1 MALDEPIRT
10 QGLHRPRGSH
20 AKKWFVHATEIE
32 KVPMLGLM
40 QQQSLLIS
48 SLIEFADRHHGDGE
62 VVSRRVEGDVHRYS
76 WSDVANR
83 SRQVAN
89 ALDTFKLSL
98 GDRVATLAWNGYRHL
113 ELYFGVSGSG
123 RVLHTLNPR
132 LHPDQVVWIA
142 NHAEDQVLCFDMS
155 FLPLVQAVHA
165 RCTTVKQWV
174 ALCDADKLPTDTG
187 IPNLISYEAL
197 IETHEARYTW
207 PDLDENTASSM
218 CYTSG
223 TTGNPK
229 AALYSHR
236 STLLHAYAAALPDVM
251 CISAR
256 DAILPVV
263 PMFHVNA
270 WGIPYSAA
278 MTGAKLV
285 FPGPALD
292 GKSVYDLIEAE
303 KVTFAAG
310 VPTVW
315 QMLLS
320 HMKPANLRFSSLKRT
335 VIGGSACPP
344 AMIDAFRDDYGV
356 DVLHAWGMTEMSPLG
371 TLCTLKNK
379 HLNLPAEAQMK
390 LRLKQGRSIFGVD
403 IKIVNDAGE
412 ALPHD
417 GKTYGDLLVKG
428 PWIIREYFKQEG
440 PAPLVDGW
448 FPTGDVATIDEDG
461 FMQITDRSKDVI
473 KSGGEWI
480 SSIDIENIA
489 MAHPDVAMAACV
501 GMPHP
506 KWDER
511 PVVCVVKKPGSLVTA
526 PDLLKFYEG
535 KTAKWQIP
543 DDVIFVEAI
552 PLGATGK
559 MLKTKLREQLAGY
572 KLPGI

>member
-1 MALDEPIRT
+1 
-10 QGLHRPRGSH
+10 
-20 AKKWFVHATEIE
+20 
-32 KVPMLGLM
+32 MLGLM
-40 QQQSLLIS
+40 QNQPLLIS
-48 SLIEFADRHHGDGE
+48 SLIDFAERHHGDGE
-62 VVSRRVEGDVHRYS
+62 IVSRRVEGDMHRYS
-76 WSDVANR
+76 WADVASR

-89 ALDTFKLSL
+89 ALDADGTGF
-98 GDRVATLAWNGYRHL
+98 GERVATLAWNGYRHL

-155 FLPLVQAVHA
+155 FLPLVQAVHN
-165 RCTTVKQWV
+165 RCTTIKKWI
-174 ALCDADKLPTDTG
+174 ALCDADKLPADSG
-187 IPNLISYEAL
+187 IPGLVSYEAWMGQQSN
-197 IETHEARYTW
+197 RYSW
-207 PDLDENTASSM
+207 PVFDENTASSM

-251 CISAR
+251 CLSAR
-256 DAILPVV
+256 DAVLPVV

-278 MTGAKLV
+278 LTGCKLV

-292 GKSVYDLIEAE
+292 GKSVYELMESE
-303 KVTFAAG
+303 RVTYSAG

-315 QMLLS
+315 QMLLG
-320 HMKPANLRFSSLKRT
+320 HMKTNALKFSTLKRT

-344 AMIDAFRDDYGV
+344 AMIAAFNDDYGV
-356 DVLHAWGMTEMSPLG
+356 EVLHAWGMTEMSPLG

-379 HLNLPAEAQMK
+379 HLSLSKDEQMK
-390 LRLKQGRSIFGVD
+390 IRLKQGRAIFGVD
-403 IKIVNDAGE
+403 FRIVGDNGLEVA
-412 ALPHD
+412 HD
-417 GKTYGDLLVKG
+417 GKAYGDLLVKG
-428 PWIIREYFKQEG
+428 PWVVREYFKGEG
-440 PAPLVDGW
+440 GDPLIDGW
-448 FPTGDVATIDEDG
+448 FPTGDVATVDADG

-489 MAHPDVAMAACV
+489 MAHPAVAMAACV

-511 PVVCVVKKPGSLVTA
+511 PIIAVVKRPGAEVTRDA
-526 PDLLKFYEG
+526 LLAFFDG

-543 DDVIFVEAI
+543 DDVVFVDAI

-559 MLKTKLREQLAGY
+559 MLKTRLREVLKDY
-572 KLPGI
+572 RLPGV